1 MCNFC
6 STFAGKKS
14 YQKGVHFTPKSYEK
28 GAKLTPKSYEKG
40 AYIVKMPNQPVPSSS
55 TPRNTTSTMPLR
67 LAITMSAAKVRY

>member
-28 GAKLTPKSYEKG
+28 GAKHALKSHEKS
-40 AYIVKMPNQPVPSSS
+40 AYIVKS
-55 TPRNTTSTMPLR
+55 R
-67 LAITMSAAKVRY
+67 

>member
-28 GAKLTPKSYEKG
+28 GAKLALKSHEKS
-40 AYIVKMPNQPVPSSS
+40 AYIVKS
-55 TPRNTTSTMPLR
+55 R
-67 LAITMSAAKVRY
+67 